1 MRPPLAAL
9 VLAVSLLATAG
20 CDSKGG
26 GQAQAQA
33 APPAPPPVTV
43 ATPLVRRLTEY
54 DEFTGRFEPVQQV
67 EIRARVSGYVQQIEF
82 QDGEIRKVLARF
94 LTGLDDD

>member
-9 VLAVSLLATAG
+9 VLAASLLATAG

-43 ATPLVRRLTEY
+43 ATPLVRRLTE
-54 DEFTGRFEPVQQV
+54 
-67 EIRARVSGYVQQIEF
+67 
-82 QDGEIRKVLARF
+82 
-94 LTGLDDD
+94 